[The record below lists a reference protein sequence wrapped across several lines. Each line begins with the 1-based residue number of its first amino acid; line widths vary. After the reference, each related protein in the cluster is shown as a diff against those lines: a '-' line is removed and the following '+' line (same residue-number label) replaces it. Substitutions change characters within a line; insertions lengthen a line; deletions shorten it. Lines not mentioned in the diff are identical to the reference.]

1 MAAYIIS
8 RKKIPGLLALDM
20 LVTMPLAIPGI
31 VLGIGLFVVFY
42 GTGIFPASNPAFV
55 IVAAY
60 VIRKIPFAVRA
71 AYAGLQQTHEALEE
85 ASLNVGASKLRTI
98 IKITLPL
105 ISMSIVAGAMLSF
118 VYVISEVSTSILLGA
133 TNPEMAPITWKIKE
147 LFFHADFNE
156 AAALGVLLMIIQTI
170 TIVAANY
177 LLKNRAEVMTGL

>member
-1 MAAYIIS
+1 
-8 RKKIPGLLALDM
+8 M

-42 GTGIFPASNPAFV
+42 GTPFFNPTNPAFV
-55 IVAAY
+55 IIAAY

-85 ASLNVGASKLRTI
+85 ASLNVGASKVRTLLR
-98 IKITLPL
+98 ITLPL

-133 TNPEMAPITWKIKE
+133 TNPEMEPITWKIKE
-147 LFFHADFNE
+147 LFFPADFKE
-156 AAALGVLLMIIQTI
+156 AAALGVLLMGIQTV